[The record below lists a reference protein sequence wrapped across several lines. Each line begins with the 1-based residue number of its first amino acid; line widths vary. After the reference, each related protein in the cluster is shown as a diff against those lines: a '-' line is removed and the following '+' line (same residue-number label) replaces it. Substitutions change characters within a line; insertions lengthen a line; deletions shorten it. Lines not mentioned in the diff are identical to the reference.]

1 MTIVTKN
8 LKVSNR
14 EIEENTLKG
23 EFINFSQKKCRILL
37 TMKFINDILYSSK
50 VYKKTNEEV
59 RNVTEKDTFK

>member
-8 LKVSNR
+8 FKR
-14 EIEENTLKG
+14 EKWGKNKLKG
-23 EFINFSQKKCRILL
+23 KLINFSQKKCRILL